1 MQYHEQCG
9 PPNFFESLRVSDVRR
24 KRFMRRSWATRK
36 NQKTALVAPF
46 FCLSLSHPVPWE
58 VGSCG

>member
-9 PPNFFESLRVSDVRR
+9 PPNFFESLRPQEKEIHATIVSDG
-24 KRFMRRSWATRK
+24 K